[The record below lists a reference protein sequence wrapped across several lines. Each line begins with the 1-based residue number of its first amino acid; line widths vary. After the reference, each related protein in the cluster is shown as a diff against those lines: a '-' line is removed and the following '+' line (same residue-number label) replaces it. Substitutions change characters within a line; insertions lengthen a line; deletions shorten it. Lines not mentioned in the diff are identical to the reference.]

1 MRTSNIDFS
10 KILKRNISVN
20 STMQNG
26 NILNMYNIARQSL
39 KENKSTVNVD
49 MEKLRKHVLST
60 MACHSSIRFHRSL
73 TMEEMKQ
80 VIVDLQKCE

>member
-26 NILNMYNIARQSL
+26 NTLNMYNIARQSL
-39 KENKSTVNVD
+39 K
-49 MEKLRKHVLST
+49 
-60 MACHSSIRFHRSL
+60 
-73 TMEEMKQ
+73 
-80 VIVDLQKCE
+80 